1 MTIALLKL
9 TPSEYLNLAKDEL
22 DQLYTK
28 QKYGSNPNNIE
39 SVDSTIAW
47 LAQRFGIVLAA
58 CQLSGT
64 FEKSEDVYE
73 GAVRDFNGTYDSFKG
88 MLYEVYTA
96 LISRTS
102 TLSIGINC
110 FPPAALKQVVDY
122 LLPSIKMLQDC
133 APELSLSDNAA
144 AQKKLYGLNDLR
156 NDFNN
161 IIRGSNMFSQR
172 FYQLIYEDHE
182 EVRKAANSKS

>member
-1 MTIALLKL
+1 
-9 TPSEYLNLAKDEL
+9 
-22 DQLYTK
+22 
-28 QKYGSNPNNIE
+28 
-39 SVDSTIAW
+39 
-47 LAQRFGIVLAA
+47 
-58 CQLSGT
+58 
-64 FEKSEDVYE
+64 
-73 GAVRDFNGTYDSFKG
+73 

-122 LLPSIKMLQDC
+122 LLPSMKMLQDC